1 MLEDRLSSAYSQ
13 QSLGYGAVPAP
24 QYPSMYPTMP
34 PPPVATDGKTGIENF
49 YYGQPAAEAPP
60 LSPTPYAQ
68 HRLERDV
75 PDGTAS
81 TMSPGVYPQPS
92 QPGPWN
98 GATYPPHPVSPPP
111 SNNFQSAYPGQAAP
125 AQYYSTA
132 PTVPGQDYTP
142 RPGESETSYQPS
154 PVVQRDSQYFP
165 PAGPPSAP
173 VPSAP
178 EQPPPADQVQSP
190 GYQQYQQQQIPEA
203 PAMAMGGKPAP
214 PQQQQ
219 PQQQPTVPPAQQS
232 YYYPPPPQHQPQ
244 QQQPPPQTPMPSA
257 PTYPPYAGTDVSPV
271 SAPSTQYQPT
281 RLPPVEESLIE
292 L

>member
-24 QYPSMYPTMP
+24 QYPSMYPSMP

-49 YYGQPAAEAPP
+49 YYGKPAAEAPP

-92 QPGPWN
+92 QPAPWN
-98 GATYPPHPVSPPP
+98 GAAYPPHPVSPPP
-111 SNNFQSAYPGQAAP
+111 SNNFQPAYPGQAGP
-125 AQYYSTA
+125 PQYYTA
-132 PTVPGQDYTP
+132 PTLPEQDYTP
-142 RPGESETSYQPS
+142 RPGESETPYQPS

-165 PAGPPSAP
+165 PAGPPSAA

-178 EQPPPADQVQSP
+178 EQPPPADQVQSS
-190 GYQQYQQQQIPEA
+190 GYQQYQQQIPET
-203 PAMAMGGKPAP
+203 PAMTMGGKPAP
-214 PQQQQ
+214 PQQPQ

-271 SAPSTQYQPT
+271 SAPSTQYQPP
-281 RLPPVEESLIE
+281 RPPPVEESLIE